1 MNTEQRLLEA
11 RQALHQLKTGELRAS
26 IRDADGAM
34 VTYHKPE
41 DLKHYIHQLEAEI
54 NQSKQRRAFKFIF

>member
-11 RQALHQLKTGELRAS
+11 RQALHKLKTGELRAS

-41 DLKHYIHQLEAEI
+41 DLERYIGQLEAEL
-54 NQSKQRRAFKFIF
+54 NQSKQRRAFSVLF

>member
-1 MNTEQRLLEA
+1 MHKLR
-11 RQALHQLKTGELRAS
+11 TGDLRAS

-41 DLKHYIHQLEAEI
+41 DLERYIQQLEAEI
-54 NQSKQRRAFKFIF
+54 NQSKQRRVFRIIF

>member
-1 MNTEQRLLEA
+1 MNTEQRLFEA
-11 RQALHQLKTGELRAS
+11 RQALHKLRTGDLRAS

-41 DLKHYIHQLEAEI
+41 DLERYIYQLEAEI
-54 NQSKQRRAFKFIF
+54 NQSK

>member
-1 MNTEQRLLEA
+1 MNTEQRLFEA
-11 RQALHQLKTGELRAS
+11 RQALHKLRTGDLRAS

-41 DLKHYIHQLEAEI
+41 DLERYIHQLEAEI
-54 NQSKQRRAFKFIF
+54 NQSKQRRAFFVVF